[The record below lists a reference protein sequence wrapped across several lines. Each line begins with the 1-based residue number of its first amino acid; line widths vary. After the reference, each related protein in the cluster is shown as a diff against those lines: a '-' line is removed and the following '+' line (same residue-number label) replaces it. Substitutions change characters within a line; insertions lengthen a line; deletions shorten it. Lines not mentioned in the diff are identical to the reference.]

1 MREPT
6 IGNANIDMGLLPDA
20 MVADLGEVAPLPAGP
35 QVSVHYRQI
44 KIDWKIIMFFSAVP
58 GGGGEEWAE
67 SGSSIPLW
75 FYSGFL
81 VPNLGGRNQG
91 APYRYGFIPGF

>member
-20 MVADLGEVAPLPAGP
+20 MVAGEVAPLPAGP

-44 KIDWKIIMFFSAVP
+44 KID
-58 GGGGEEWAE
+58 
-67 SGSSIPLW
+67 
-75 FYSGFL
+75 
-81 VPNLGGRNQG
+81 
-91 APYRYGFIPGF
+91 

>member
-44 KIDWKIIMFFSAVP
+44 KIDCQK
-58 GGGGEEWAE
+58 
-67 SGSSIPLW
+67 
-75 FYSGFL
+75 
-81 VPNLGGRNQG
+81 
-91 APYRYGFIPGF
+91 